1 MPHIIM
7 FQKHFK
13 DNEYN
18 SFTSLSHPV
27 KHVHFGAKSL
37 NTCRSKAVKI
47 IKLYER
53 KINVV
58 LLSKS

>member
-1 MPHIIM
+1 MLHIIM
-7 FQKHFK
+7 FPKHVK

-18 SFTSLSHPV
+18 SFKSLLRPV

-53 KINVV
+53 KINGV
-58 LLSKS
+58 LLSK